1 MKWFAATLLAGAAVV
16 YIGASLVR
24 ARHPA
29 WGYVAA
35 FAEAAMVG
43 AIADWFAVVA
53 LFRRPL
59 GLPIPHTAIIPSNKG
74 RIGDKLATFICSNF
88 LSNEQVLDKL
98 HRFGAAERLA
108 GWLAQPA
115 HAQQVAHHLGSL
127 LGHGLVALDDKP
139 VRHFFRSTVLNRLGE
154 VDSSRLA
161 GELLDMLTSNGRH
174 QRLLDGALRQ
184 VAGLLN
190 DDTLKAEVAE
200 VIASEVKYL
209 RIVGLD
215 AVAGR
220 YATEKMVAGV
230 VRLIG
235 EMGEDPEHPLRLR
248 FNEFL
253 DDFIHRLKDDPE
265 VRRKGE
271 TIKQELLAH
280 PQLAIYLQGLWTH
293 MIEWIRRD
301 IGRTDSTLRA
311 RVSQATLGLGEQL
324 QADEAMR
331 NWINTQLI
339 SAAPRWI
346 ERYRN
351 DIRLYI
357 VARVSDWNAD
367 EMTDELERNIGR
379 DLQFIRI
386 NGTLVGGLV
395 GLLIYTVTQLSS

>member
-1 MKWFAATLLAGAAVV
+1 MKWLAGALLAGAAGAYVL
-16 YIGASLVR
+16 ASLMR

-29 WGYVAA
+29 WAYVAA

-53 LFRRPL
+53 LFRHPL
-59 GLPIPHTAIIPSNKG
+59 GLPIPHTAIIPSNKD

-98 HRFGAAERLA
+98 QRFGSAERLA

-115 HAQQVAHHLGSL
+115 HAQQVADHLGAL
-127 LGHGLVALDDKP
+127 LGHGLAALDDQP
-139 VRHFFRSTVLNRLGE
+139 VRDFFRRTVLERLGRL
-154 VDSSRLA
+154 DSTRLA
-161 GELLDMLTSNGRH
+161 GELLDMLTSDGRH

-184 VAGLLN
+184 LAVLLN

-215 AVAGR
+215 NVAGR

-235 EMGEDPEHPLRLR
+235 EMGDEPDHPLRLR
-248 FNEFL
+248 FNDFL
-253 DDFIHRLKDDPE
+253 GHFIQRLKDDPE
-265 VRRKGE
+265 TRRKGE
-271 TIKQELLAH
+271 TLKQELLAH
-280 PQLAIYLQGLWTH
+280 PQLATYLQGLWTDLL
-293 MIEWIRRD
+293 EWLRRD
-301 IGRTDSTLRA
+301 LDSDTSSLRA
-311 RVSQATLGLGEQL
+311 RVGRVTQGLGEQL
-324 QADEAMR
+324 QADAAMR
-331 NWINTQLI
+331 GWINTQLLR
-339 SAAPRWI
+339 AAPRWI
-346 ERYRN
+346 ERYRE

-357 VARVSDWNAD
+357 VARVSDWNTD
-367 EMTDELERNIGR
+367 ELTDELERHIGR

-395 GLLIYTVTQLSS
+395 GLLIHIVTQLAA